1 MTKRIPRMLWI
12 PLVALPLMAAAN
24 GAWLQK
30 VPAAERATIN
40 PVAGSPEHIAAG
52 EKLYQENC
60 ARCHGADGNGR
71 TTRPPV
77 RSPRVA
83 AATDGELA
91 WMLKNGQ
98 PFRGMPAWATLPE
111 AERWQ
116 IISYLRSIQAP
127 VQDAP
132 GTSTAGK

>member
-1 MTKRIPRMLWI
+1 MTKRIALMLSI
-12 PLVALPLMAAAN
+12 PLAAVPLMAAAN

-30 VPAAERATIN
+30 VPAADRATVN
-40 PVAGSPEHIAAG
+40 PLAGNPEHIAAG

-77 RSPRVA
+77 RSARVA

-91 WMLKNGQ
+91 WLMKNGA
-98 PFRGMPAWATLPE
+98 PFRGMPAWAKLPE

-116 IISYLRSIQAP
+116 LVAYLRSLQTP
-127 VQDAP
+127 
-132 GTSTAGK
+132 TAGHP

>member
-1 MTKRIPRMLWI
+1 MIQRFALILSIPF
-12 PLVALPLMAAAN
+12 VAVLLMAAAN

-30 VPAAERATIN
+30 VPPADRATVN
-40 PVAGSPEHIAAG
+40 PLAGRPEHIAAG
-52 EKLYQENC
+52 GKLFQENC

-77 RSPRVA
+77 HSPRVA

-91 WMLKNGQ
+91 WLLKNGA
-98 PFRGMPAWATLPE
+98 PFRGMPAWASLPE

-116 IISYLRSIQAP
+116 LVAYLRSIQTLPDIAQP
-127 VQDAP
+127 
-132 GTSTAGK
+132 K